1 MEQIFSV
8 IGQYAFPIVACVV
21 MGWYVKYIQDNY
33 RKDISDI
40 SIRHKDEMEKVT
52 AALNNNTIAIQR
64 LTDFIEKE
72 DEKDK
77 YYQDIYRLINGK
89 KCKIWLI

>member
-52 AALNNNTIAIQR
+52 VALNNNTIAIQR

-72 DEKDK
+72 DEKDTR
-77 YYQDIYRLINGK
+77 D
-89 KCKIWLI
+89 

>member
-40 SIRHKDEMEKVT
+40 SVRHKDEMEKVI
-52 AALNNNTIAIQR
+52 AALNNNTLAIQR
-64 LTDFIEKE
+64 LTGFIEKE
-72 DEKDK
+72 DEKGTRD
-77 YYQDIYRLINGK
+77 
-89 KCKIWLI
+89 

>member
-1 MEQIFSV
+1 MDQIWSV

-72 DEKDK
+72 DEKDP
-77 YYQDIYRLINGK
+77 RN
-89 KCKIWLI
+89 

>member
-1 MEQIFSV
+1 MDQIWSA

-40 SIRHKDEMEKVT
+40 SARHKEEMDKVT
-52 AALNNNTIAIQR
+52 QALNNNTLAIQK
-64 LTDFIEKE
+64 LTDYIG
-72 DEKDK
+72 KDA
-77 YYQDIYRLINGK
+77 D
-89 KCKIWLI
+89 

>member
-1 MEQIFSV
+1 MDQIWSA

-40 SIRHKDEMEKVT
+40 SSRHKEEMDKVT
-52 AALNNNTIAIQR
+52 EALNNNTMAIQR
-64 LTDFIEKE
+64 LTDYI
-72 DEKDK
+72 
-77 YYQDIYRLINGK
+77 GK
-89 KCKIWLI
+89 NAD

>member
-1 MEQIFSV
+1 MDQIWSA

-40 SIRHKDEMEKVT
+40 SSRHKEEMDKVT
-52 AALNNNTIAIQR
+52 EALNNNTIAIQR
-64 LTDFIEKE
+64 LTDYI
-72 DEKDK
+72 
-77 YYQDIYRLINGK
+77 GK
-89 KCKIWLI
+89 NAD

>member
-1 MEQIFSV
+1 MDCIQVCNLKERRKYMEQIFSV
-8 IGQYAFPIVACVV
+8 IGQYAFPIVACVL

-40 SIRHKDEMEKVT
+40 SIRHKDEMDNVMT
-52 AALNNNTIAIQR
+52 ALNNNTMAIQR

-72 DEKDK
+72 DGKD
-77 YYQDIYRLINGK
+77 
-89 KCKIWLI
+89 

>member
-1 MEQIFSV
+1 MDQIWSA

-40 SIRHKDEMEKVT
+40 STRHKEEMDQVT
-52 AALNNNTIAIQR
+52 QALNNNTIAIQR
-64 LTDFIEKE
+64 LTDYIG
-72 DEKDK
+72 KDA
-77 YYQDIYRLINGK
+77 D
-89 KCKIWLI
+89 

>member
-1 MEQIFSV
+1 MDQIWSA

-40 SIRHKDEMEKVT
+40 STRHKEEMDKVT
-52 AALNNNTIAIQR
+52 QALNNNTLAIQK
-64 LTDFIEKE
+64 LTDYIG
-72 DEKDK
+72 KDA
-77 YYQDIYRLINGK
+77 N
-89 KCKIWLI
+89 

>member
-33 RKDISDI
+33 RKDINEI
-40 SIRHKDEMEKVT
+40 SVRHKDEMDKVT
-52 AALNNNTIAIQR
+52 VALNNNTLAIQK
-64 LTDFIEKE
+64 LTDYIEKN
-72 DEKDK
+72 DE
-77 YYQDIYRLINGK
+77 
-89 KCKIWLI
+89 